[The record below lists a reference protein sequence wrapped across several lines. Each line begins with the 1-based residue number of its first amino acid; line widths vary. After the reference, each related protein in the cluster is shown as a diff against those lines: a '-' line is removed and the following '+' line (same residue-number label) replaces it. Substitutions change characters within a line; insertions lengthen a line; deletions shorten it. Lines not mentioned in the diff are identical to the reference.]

1 VECLST
7 ACNCFIT
14 LIQLSDDY
22 TCVHVQKRHVHRRPA
37 IVAHLSA
44 IFKHNEKEQCGLTSI
59 RSDATQ
65 VKIQL
70 NSIIGKV

>member
-1 VECLST
+1 
-7 ACNCFIT
+7 
-14 LIQLSDDY
+14 
-22 TCVHVQKRHVHRRPA
+22 
-37 IVAHLSA
+37 LSA